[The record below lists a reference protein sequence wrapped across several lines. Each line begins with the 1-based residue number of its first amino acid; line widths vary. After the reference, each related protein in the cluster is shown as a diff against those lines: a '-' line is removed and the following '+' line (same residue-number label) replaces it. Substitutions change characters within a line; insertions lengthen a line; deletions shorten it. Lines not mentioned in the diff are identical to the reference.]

1 VKHGSRHW
9 KRLPAQSDLRREPK
23 HLKGASQMRD
33 QRINSGA
40 LDGRQINKRCTD
52 CQEVKPP
59 EEFYADRRGR
69 LTSRCR
75 DCHRRLTKANN
86 RRRQIALRLL
96 ITAHFD
102 EYRALLNGERAEPNV
117 TTAPVGGGPD
127 VA

>member
-1 VKHGSRHW
+1 
-9 KRLPAQSDLRREPK
+9 
-23 HLKGASQMRD
+23 MRD
-33 QRINSGA
+33 QRINSGV
-40 LDGRQINKRCTD
+40 LDRRQVIKRCSD
-52 CQEVKPP
+52 CQEVKPA

-96 ITAHFD
+96 ITAHLD
-102 EYRALLNGERAEPNV
+102 EYRALLNSERAKPNS
-117 TTAPVGGGPD
+117 TTAPAGGDAD